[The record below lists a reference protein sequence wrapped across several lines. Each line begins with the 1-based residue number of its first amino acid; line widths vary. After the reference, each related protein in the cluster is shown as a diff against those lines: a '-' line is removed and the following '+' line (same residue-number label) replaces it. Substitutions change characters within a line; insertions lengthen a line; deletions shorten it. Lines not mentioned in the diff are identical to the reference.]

1 MKVISIIVAVIAGLI
16 VLLGYFFNTPNL
28 LTARNYLSSW
38 AVTLAGIA
46 ALIAILN
53 LIFGVHWKR
62 VREDKNRAGYS
73 VILII
78 AFLITFG
85 AGLVFGPAD
94 SGYRKVVT
102 AIQIPIESSL
112 MAVLALTLTFSSLK
126 LLQRQRNLTGIIFFV
141 SVIIFLVINSGIL
154 STMTNIPFLQELLSA
169 FHQVPGAGARGIL
182 LGVALG
188 SLVTGLRVLI
198 GSDRPYNG

>member
-62 VREDKNRAGYS
+62 VREDKSRAGYS

-94 SGYRKVVT
+94 TGYRKVVT

-112 MAVLALTLTFSSLK
+112 MAVLALTLAFSSLK

-141 SVIIFLVINSGIL
+141 SVIIFLVINSGIF